1 MKHTVCVVGLGY
13 IGLPTAAV
21 IADCGLK
28 VAGVDVQQE
37 VVSKI
42 NRGDVH
48 IVEPGLKELV
58 AQTVQNGALTASL
71 DPVAAEVFII
81 AVPTPITSA
90 GKRPDIKFV
99 LEALNSI
106 ARFINKRLIDN
117 FRKSTSP
124 PGTTKM
130 IASTLSKL
138 RPELDV
144 PLVATDKADINIAY
158 CPERVLPGKIIDELR
173 ENDRIIG
180 GITPKCA
187 ERAKNFYSKFVN
199 GSCVCVTS
207 SEVAEVCKLSENSY
221 RDVNIAFAN
230 ELSMICDNLNISV
243 DEVIAVANR
252 HPRVDILRPG
262 PGVGGHCIAVDPWFL
277 VDADPENAKLIR
289 AAREVNLQK
298 TSWTIKRICE
308 FINALKNT
316 TAKDFLPTVAIY
328 GLSFKPN
335 IDDLRESPALE
346 ITKNLLSLYTG
357 PIVCVE
363 PNINAM
369 PSDLKNGTAYSAGTG
384 RENRRLTHHSS
395 CA

>member
-106 ARFINKRLIDN
+106 ARFINKGSLIILE
-117 FRKSTSP
+117 STSP

-298 TSWTIKRICE
+298 ASWTIKRICE

-335 IDDLRESPALE
+335 IDDLRKPRSRDYKKFIVAVYWSH
-346 ITKNLLSLYTG
+346 SL
-357 PIVCVE
+357 C
-363 PNINAM
+363 
-369 PSDLKNGTAYSAGTG
+369 
-384 RENRRLTHHSS
+384 
-395 CA
+395 

>member
-1 MKHTVCVVGLGY
+1 M
-13 IGLPTAAV
+13 
-21 IADCGLK
+21 
-28 VAGVDVQQE
+28 
-37 VVSKI
+37 
-42 NRGDVH
+42 
-48 IVEPGLKELV
+48 
-58 AQTVQNGALTASL
+58 
-71 DPVAAEVFII
+71 
-81 AVPTPITSA
+81 
-90 GKRPDIKFV
+90 
-99 LEALNSI
+99 LEALNSV
-106 ARFINKRLIDN
+106 ARFINKGSLIILE
-117 FRKSTSP
+117 STSP

-130 IASTLSKL
+130 IATTLSKL

-158 CPERVLPGKIIDELR
+158 CPELVLPGKIIDELR

-369 PSDLKNGTAYSAGTG
+369 PSDLKTVPLIPLEQAEKIADLHIILVAHDEFKKSHFDKMNSYYGVNLS
-384 RENRRLTHHSS
+384 
-395 CA
+395 